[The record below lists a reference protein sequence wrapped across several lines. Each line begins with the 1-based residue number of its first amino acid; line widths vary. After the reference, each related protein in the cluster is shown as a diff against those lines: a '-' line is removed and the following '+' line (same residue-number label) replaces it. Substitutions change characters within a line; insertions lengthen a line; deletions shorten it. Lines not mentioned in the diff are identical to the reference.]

1 LYLAVGIAIQDP
13 KRLFK
18 SRCTKIIMDKTAGA
32 PTQTASSSGW
42 LNDLFDCF
50 DPTETCLFACL
61 IPCILFGKTAA
72 REEDPSLKDY
82 NAVNGKCVAF
92 SCCPH
97 MFLRRERGKLRE
109 KYGIQGSW
117 GEDCFATWCCGLC
130 TLVQL
135 EKESKQRAEAAA
147 GYQAPQPMQYP

>member
-18 SRCTKIIMDKTAGA
+18 SRYTKIIMDKPAGA
-32 PTQTASSSGW
+32 PTQTASGSGW

-50 DPTETCLFACL
+50 SPQETCLFACL
-61 IPCILFGKTAA
+61 IPCVVFGKTAA
-72 REEDPSLKDY
+72 REEDPTLKDY
-82 NAVNGKCVAF
+82 NAINGKCVGF

-97 MFLRRERGKLRE
+97 MFLRRERSKLRE
-109 KYGIQGSW
+109 KYGIEGSW
-117 GEDCFATWCCGLC
+117 FEDCLTTCFCGVC
-130 TLVQL
+130 SIVQL
-135 EKESKQRAEAAA
+135 EKESKQRAEAA